1 MTLTPGGG
9 TRRNTDAFCR
19 NLLAVGAVLGLVV
32 EPHHPVELQVLEEK
46 ENVSTCGQCYKTF
59 LLP

>member
-1 MTLTPGGG
+1 MTVTPGGG
-9 TRRNTDAFCR
+9 ARGDPDAFRR

-32 EPHHPVELQVLEEK
+32 EPHHPVELQVLEER

-59 LLP
+59 LLS